1 MTGRETMTL
10 PEPRALDE
18 LAVIGCLDAFAT
30 PRLRP
35 HVRHAVLQGPDD
47 AVYFA
52 PFILAEGVLVAVGQI
67 GNLAEFQQ
75 AVASGLATEL
85 RPPVKARSDACFY
98 FPTGSGAAEYTS
110 YPWAFERLQEFA
122 ELECRKGDE
131 RLRSGRPDLAL
142 KCYELA
148 ASTIGGPKYYA
159 RMLLTELAEHRRLR
173 ILNFLEAVA
182 TLTPASRHLDE
193 ARLQVWPQLPNP
205 GRVNSLHAQGTG
217 HSLHAQG
224 TGLNSARDQ
233 VRRPHEG
240 GAGRPVVPLS
250 IVRSP
255 VIRRNPMTPV
265 NRKSA

>member
-1 MTGRETMTL
+1 MTL

-18 LAVIGCLDAFAT
+18 LAVIGCRDAFPI

-35 HVRHAVLQGPDD
+35 YVRHAVLQGPDD

-52 PFILAEGVLVAVGQI
+52 PFILADGVLVAVGQI
-67 GNLAEFQQ
+67 GNLAEFQR
-75 AVASGLATEL
+75 AVAGGLATEL

-98 FPTGSGAAEYTS
+98 FPTGKGAAEYTS
-110 YPWAFERLQEFA
+110 YLWAFERLQEFA

-142 KCYELA
+142 GCFELA

-159 RMLLTELAEHRRLR
+159 RMLLTELSERRRLR

-193 ARLQVWPQLPNP
+193 ARLQVWPRLPDP
-205 GRVNSLHAQGTG
+205 GRVNPLEPALAEPPAKSVP
-217 HSLHAQG
+217 
-224 TGLNSARDQ
+224 DQ
-233 VRRPHEG
+233 IRRPHEED
-240 GAGRPVVPLS
+240 AGRPVVPLS
-250 IVRSP
+250 IARSP
-255 VIRRNPMTPV
+255 VTRRNPMTPV
-265 NRKSA
+265 IGKSA